1 VQRKEESKRKPRKPA
16 ASAKAGTQDLT
27 ALLVG
32 WAYDE
37 AKPVRRI
44 NTEDGREVLQVRLPL
59 GLEQY
64 EIDGRPDGKHP
75 MSYESWFHYYCHQA
89 RASSRDEREFSLS
102 EGDFSR
108 LQQEGLLYYH
118 RYLLFFQLREYAL
131 CTRDTRRNLKLLD
144 FVTQNFPCEQADLL
158 EQYRPYILRMNVMA
172 RALYRI
178 QKHEDVEGALRI
190 LHAGTQSIQGLAEIE
205 NNQVFQFERARSLAS
220 IEDLITQL
228 EAHAPKHVALEN
240 ELEKAVRGEQYE
252 KAAALRDELARLKQ
266 KPPR

>member
-1 VQRKEESKRKPRKPA
+1 M
-16 ASAKAGTQDLT
+16 KAGAQDLT
-27 ALLVG
+27 AFLAG

-37 AKPVRRI
+37 ARPVRRI
-44 NTEDGREVLQVRLPL
+44 KAEDGREVLQVRLPL

-64 EIDGRPDGKHP
+64 EIDGRPDGKRP

-89 RASSRDEREFSLS
+89 RASCRDERELNLS

-108 LQQEGLLYYH
+108 LQQEGLLYYY
-118 RYLLFFQLREYAL
+118 RYLLFFQLREYGL

-144 FVTQNFPCEQADLL
+144 FVSKNFPCEQADLL

-172 RALYRI
+172 RALFRI

-190 LHAGTQSIQGLAEIE
+190 LRTGIQTLGGLEEPE
-205 NNQVFQFERARSLAS
+205 NNQVFEFEKARSLS
-220 IEDLITQL
+220 SVEDLITQL

-240 ELEKAVRGEQYE
+240 ELDKAVRDEDYE
-252 KAAALRDELARLKQ
+252 KAAVLRDELADLK
-266 KPPR
+266 KKRPRE